1 MKKYILMLIVFS
13 VLALAGCGNEKE
25 DVKQT
30 TEWFKAT
37 VIEVNDTGILVQP
50 VETAAERLAGDRVDV
65 PNKEGLALQISDII
79 AIEYDGSILET
90 YPLQLGE
97 VYSITLIERTT
108 SVSAEDEITE
118 NPTTFSKNDLLI
130 DGHELLEKDLYPAW
144 NWENLKAELPEITD
158 TYQDSFPGTPDE
170 YFTYWECEGITYV
183 TDDNYIIAIIL
194 TDDTYALRAGIKVGD
209 ELTQRW
215 IEQYQLQYY
224 GKDSSERIATI
235 MTDAERKST
244 QKLDY
249 DGVFTG
255 TTFIPPKETSGWADD
270 GKGMAVSFFVKEG
283 IVTGICMEYIV

>member
-13 VLALAGCGNEKE
+13 VLDLAGCGNEKE

-37 VIEVNDTGILVQP
+37 VIEVNDTGILAQP
-50 VETAAERLAGDRVDV
+50 VKDAAELLAGDRVD
-65 PNKEGLALQISDII
+65 
-79 AIEYDGSILET
+79 
-90 YPLQLGE
+90 
-97 VYSITLIERTT
+97 
-108 SVSAEDEITE
+108 TE